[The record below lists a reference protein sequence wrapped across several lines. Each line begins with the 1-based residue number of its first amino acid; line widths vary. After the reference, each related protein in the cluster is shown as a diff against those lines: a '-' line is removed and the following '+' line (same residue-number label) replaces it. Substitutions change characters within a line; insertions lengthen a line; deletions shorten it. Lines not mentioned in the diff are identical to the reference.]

1 MTGQAYRLE
10 NRWWVK
16 YQKQIPY
23 RDDLIM
29 NRTSWAP
36 IKELIGIWPLKD
48 GDWVDFN
55 LKKTKVGSTTNGPV
69 YEEYALL
76 NGFLN
81 ED

>member
-1 MTGQAYRLE
+1 MTGQTYRLE

-16 YQKQIPY
+16 YQKAIPY

-36 IKELIGIWPLKD
+36 IKQSTWVLKD
-48 GDWVDFN
+48 GDWVDFE

-76 NGFLN
+76 NGFIN